1 MFPQIEHRPA
11 LKTGLVGMELETRDI
26 RFETGDISFE
36 IICKQPSPELVVT
49 LKIHEDHNKVFEN

>member
-36 IICKQPSPELVVT
+36 IGPHADIVDFLIRNSFWVK
-49 LKIHEDHNKVFEN
+49 HF